1 MTPYEKENLE
11 KAAKEIL
18 KIESAMKTWI
28 TAIKRVQDQCG
39 IVRQQIYNAINHDKF
54 KDEQD

>member
-1 MTPYEKENLE
+1 MIPYEKEQLE
-11 KAAKEIL
+11 RAAKEVL
-18 KIESAMKTWI
+18 KIESDMNSWI
-28 TAIKRVQDQCG
+28 TAIKAAQDKCG

>member
-1 MTPYEKENLE
+1 MTPYEKEQLE

-18 KIESAMKTWI
+18 KMESEMNSGI
-28 TAIKRVQDQCG
+28 TRIKAVQDQCG
-39 IVRQQIYNAINHDKF
+39 IVRQQIYNAMNQEKF